1 MYELCIGTRQD
12 ENKIRQEVIPLAP
25 QVKNYEG
32 DYLKDGFTP
41 TVVVDGHIN
50 ATFKLGDS
58 GRFLLVPRATFPQ
71 STSFSVAVLFICR
84 QFSKVLPS
92 VSIVK
97 TF

>member
-1 MYELCIGTRQD
+1 MS
-12 ENKIRQEVIPLAP
+12 
-25 QVKNYEG
+25 
-32 DYLKDGFTP
+32 
-41 TVVVDGHIN
+41 VDGHIN
-50 ATFKLGDS
+50 ATFKLDDS